1 MPASRVASTMS
12 IRGLHGQPRRVTAL
26 LALITFVSLGAAFV
40 KAESEA
46 GTWTLER
53 PLPVRLAEVAAVAA
67 NGHLHTIGGN
77 LNNVAVTAHDAYDP
91 DKDAWRTLADL
102 PEPRDHVAV
111 AQSDGKIFAAGG
123 FATPVHKNSR
133 ADVFEYDIAND
144 TWRRLPAMTV
154 ARGAAGAAIVDGE
167 LHVLGGRG
175 DDGVTL
181 AAHEVYDLHSGRW
194 KHAAPLPQARDHLA
208 VVVMDDK
215 IHVIGGRLRSPVERV
230 GRHDVYD
237 PKMDRWTS
245 AAPLPTPRSGVAAVL
260 YNGLILVLGG
270 ELPPDHTFPDN
281 EGYDAKTDSWITL
294 SPMPHGR
301 HGFGGGVIGRYAY
314 FVGGSLTPG
323 DGGPTDQLI
332 RFSLP

>member
-1 MPASRVASTMS
+1 
-12 IRGLHGQPRRVTAL
+12 
-26 LALITFVSLGAAFV
+26 
-40 KAESEA
+40 
-46 GTWTLER
+46 
-53 PLPVRLAEVAAVAA
+53 
-67 NGHLHTIGGN
+67 
-77 LNNVAVTAHDAYDP
+77 
-91 DKDAWRTLADL
+91 
-102 PEPRDHVAV
+102 
-111 AQSDGKIFAAGG
+111 
-123 FATPVHKNSR
+123 
-133 ADVFEYDIAND
+133 
-144 TWRRLPAMTV
+144 
-154 ARGAAGAAIVDGE
+154 
-167 LHVLGGRG
+167 
-175 DDGVTL
+175 
-181 AAHEVYDLHSGRW
+181 
-194 KHAAPLPQARDHLA
+194 
-208 VVVMDDK
+208 MDDK

-260 YNGLILVLGG
+260 YNGLILVLWG

>member
-1 MPASRVASTMS
+1 
-12 IRGLHGQPRRVTAL
+12 
-26 LALITFVSLGAAFV
+26 
-40 KAESEA
+40 
-46 GTWTLER
+46 
-53 PLPVRLAEVAAVAA
+53 
-67 NGHLHTIGGN
+67 
-77 LNNVAVTAHDAYDP
+77 
-91 DKDAWRTLADL
+91 
-102 PEPRDHVAV
+102 
-111 AQSDGKIFAAGG
+111 
-123 FATPVHKNSR
+123 
-133 ADVFEYDIAND
+133 
-144 TWRRLPAMTV
+144 
-154 ARGAAGAAIVDGE
+154 
-167 LHVLGGRG
+167 
-175 DDGVTL
+175 
-181 AAHEVYDLHSGRW
+181 
-194 KHAAPLPQARDHLA
+194 
-208 VVVMDDK
+208 MDDK